1 MDLFTCRKELML
13 QKRTPNTLSITDIRP
28 VRIGLLLFCGL
39 ILSLAPHRAEAQ
51 GIEAWDVGFTAGMS
65 NYMGDIGNGRISR
78 RNFIWD
84 LQEVQTRP
92 AFGIFVRRK
101 IDRDGLWNAKVD
113 LSRIHISGRD
123 KGTNYAPR
131 RARNLNFRNHMRE
144 ASIRIERDLFQTPL
158 TWGRQRRAM
167 LTVRAFLGLAR
178 LHHNPEGQVD
188 LDNPAFGSLV
198 AAGITSAGEWHS
210 LPELQTEGHDYS
222 DELNLTTV
230 PFGFAAVITGQKRG
244 GAPEWYLGVEVGF
257 RLTNTDYLD
266 DISAF
271 YADPSE
277 MSDLGAALSAQS
289 NDGLLEEI
297 GPDAGSITAHSY
309 ISDDIPV
316 TRGNPVNND
325 AYGTL
330 VVSFG
335 KVLERGNGGFSRN
348 RSRYG
353 NKRRGSPFKR
363 RTRTRF

>member
-1 MDLFTCRKELML
+1 MM
-13 QKRTPNTLSITDIRP
+13 QKRTQYTLEITDIRA
-28 VRIGLLLFCGL
+28 VRLGFLLFCGL

-51 GIEAWDVGFTAGMS
+51 GIEAWDVGFTAGIS
-65 NYMGDIGNGRISR
+65 NYMGDIGDGRISR
-78 RNFIWD
+78 RDFVWD
-84 LQEVQTRP
+84 LQELRSRP
-92 AFGIFVRRK
+92 AFSFFVRRQL
-101 IDRDGLWNAKVD
+101 DRDGLWNARVD
-113 LSRIHISGRD
+113 LSRIHIAGHD
-123 KGTNYAPR
+123 KSTDYAPR
-131 RARNLNFRNHMRE
+131 RARNLNFRNHMQG
-144 ASIRIERDLFQTPL
+144 SIRIERDLFQTPL
-158 TWGRQRRAM
+158 VAGSAALCDGAR
-167 LTVRAFLGLAR
+167 LLGLAR
-178 LHHNPEGQVD
+178 LRTTLKVKST
-188 LDNPAFGSLV
+188 DNFGSLV

-309 ISDDIPV
+309 IGDDIPV